1 MTAPW
6 SSLYAFDA
14 RSGKQLWKVDPK
26 APREIAAT
34 SICCNISNRGAAYA
48 DGKII
53 WGTIDGR
60 LMAVNAKT
68 GQKVWEARVA
78 DPKLQ
83 YSITGAPRI
92 GDGLVFIGV
101 GGGEFYTRG
110 YLVAYDVKTGK
121 LVWKFYTVPGDP
133 AKGPDGAASDNV
145 MPMAAK
151 TWNGKWWEKGGGGST
166 WDGIVY
172 DPKSDLV
179 IFGTGN
185 GLPWPA
191 ALRSPGGGDN
201 LFTSSIVA
209 VHAKTGKYKWH
220 YQATPMDGF
229 DFDNT
234 APLTLADITVDG
246 QPKHVVMQ
254 APKNGVFYVIE
265 AATGKV
271 VSADPYVPK
280 INWALG
286 FDKANNWAPILNPEA
301 NYGKT
306 GKGFWMLPS
315 QAHVWYP
322 QSFNPQTG
330 LIYVAGAPRRGFV
343 LRRGRGPHPGQP
355 DGGCR
360 HGPSAGRQAARG
372 REPRRL
378 PAGLGS
384 GGPQGGLGAAR
395 RQRQCRH
402 AHDRRQPGVPGAC
415 PGRSSRRSAPT
426 PAQKVWAIDTQ
437 GNVVPGPVTYT
448 LDGVQYIA
456 VISSASTGF
465 AAAAGKNRLLV
476 YKLNGDVQL
485 PPAAAGTAA
494 GAQPAAGLRRC
505 GDARAR
511 PGPLSAQLRR
521 LPRGWAHIQRLPGPQ
536 LHGRAQR
543 PGSVQGHRG
552 RWRARRERHDLVQ
565 ELTEGG
571 GCGGDPLL
579 PHRARERAQAPP
591 AEVRA
596 GWPWRPASG
605 GWSAA
610 RYRWSAACAGRAP
623 VGAIFCGIP
632 WDGQE
637 VDLLTL
643 EDLRARDPNPLG
655 HDLVGSRPRWPR
667 SGLSPGRC
675 VCNPSPD
682 RSVGTNVRDRARTMS
697 AYGSEQLLMAARATA
712 SEVDPGWSSRGMAVR
727 THSSQALRVAS
738 SSLAACCAVSSVC
751 GGVAALASPHRAA
764 VATSATISSIRFLRF
779 MVAPSR
785 VRRRVL
791 RAGPRRVYHWPIQ
804 HPVWR

>member
-1 MTAPW
+1 MGWICRTPPEEGTLGLLSRGNLMRRLIFGLVVAAGVAAYSQSGAVAAGHNPNDVEWTRNGGNPDEQRYSKLNQVTVDNVGKLGLAWFAEIAERGGYQSTPLVIDGIMYMTAPW

-14 RSGKQLWKVDPK
+14 RSGKQLWKIDPQ

-68 GQKVWEARVA
+68 GKKVWEARVA
-78 DPKLQ
+78 DPNLH

-101 GGGEFYTRG
+101 GGAEFYTRG
-110 YLVAYDVKTGK
+110 FLVAYDVKTGK
-121 LVWKFYTVPGDP
+121 PVWKFYTVPGDP
-133 AKGPDGAASDNV
+133 SKGPDGEASDNV

-191 ALRSPGGGDN
+191 NIRSPGGGDN

-234 APLTLADITVDG
+234 APLTLADIKVDG
-246 QPKHVVMQ
+246 QSKHVVMQ

-286 FDKANNWAPILNPEA
+286 FDHANNWAPILNPEA

-306 GKGFWMLPS
+306 GKGFWVLPS

-330 LIYVAGAPRRGFV
+330 LIYFSARRGVGSFYAQEG
-343 LRRGRGPHPGQP
+343 GRILGNQMVDIAQGHAPEGKRPEVENPGAYLLAWDPVARKVAWEQRE
-355 DGGCR
+355 GSG
-360 HGPSAGRQAARG
+360 SAGTLTTAGNLVFQGIPGKKFAAFRADTG
-372 REPRRL
+372 E
-378 PAGLGS
+378 
-384 GGPQGGLGAAR
+384 
-395 RQRQCRH
+395 
-402 AHDRRQPGVPGAC
+402 
-415 PGRSSRRSAPT
+415 
-426 PAQKVWAIDTQ
+426 KVWATDAQ
-437 GNVVPGPVTYT
+437 GNVVPGPVTYSI
-448 LDGVQYIA
+448 DGVQYFA

-485 PPAAAGTAA
+485 PPAPPEAPQVLNPPRDFGDAAMHARGQDLYQRNCTGCHEGGRIFSGFPDLNYTVALNAPDLFKSIVVDGALAENGMISFKNSLNVDDAEAIRSFLTARANELKRNPPPVRPGGPGA
-494 GAQPAAGLRRC
+494 GAPPPPPAAH
-505 GDARAR
+505 
-511 PGPLSAQLRR
+511 Q
-521 LPRGWAHIQRLPGPQ
+521 
-536 LHGRAQR
+536 
-543 PGSVQGHRG
+543 
-552 RWRARRERHDLVQ
+552 
-565 ELTEGG
+565 
-571 GCGGDPLL
+571 
-579 PHRARERAQAPP
+579 
-591 AEVRA
+591 
-596 GWPWRPASG
+596 
-605 GWSAA
+605 
-610 RYRWSAACAGRAP
+610 
-623 VGAIFCGIP
+623 
-632 WDGQE
+632 
-637 VDLLTL
+637 
-643 EDLRARDPNPLG
+643 
-655 HDLVGSRPRWPR
+655 
-667 SGLSPGRC
+667 
-675 VCNPSPD
+675 
-682 RSVGTNVRDRARTMS
+682 
-697 AYGSEQLLMAARATA
+697 
-712 SEVDPGWSSRGMAVR
+712 
-727 THSSQALRVAS
+727 
-738 SSLAACCAVSSVC
+738 
-751 GGVAALASPHRAA
+751 
-764 VATSATISSIRFLRF
+764 
-779 MVAPSR
+779 
-785 VRRRVL
+785 
-791 RAGPRRVYHWPIQ
+791 
-804 HPVWR
+804 

>member
-1 MTAPW
+1 MRRMIFGLVVAAGVAAFSQFGMDAAAATHNSSDVDWTQHGGNPDEQRYSKLKQVTVDNVGQLGLAWSAEIAEHGGYQSTPLVIDGVIYMTAPW

-68 GQKVWEARVA
+68 GEKVWEARVT

-101 GGGEFYTRG
+101 GGAEFYTRG
-110 YLVAYDVKTGK
+110 FLVAYDVKTGRQA
-121 LVWKFYTVPGDP
+121 WKFYTVPGDP
-133 AKGPDGAASDNV
+133 AKGPDGEASDNV

-151 TWNGKWWEKGGGGST
+151 TWNGKWWQKGGGGST

-234 APLTLADITVDG
+234 APLTLADLTVDG
-246 QPKHVVMQ
+246 QRKHVVMQ

-286 FDKANNWAPILNPEA
+286 FDQANNWRPILNPEA

-306 GKGFWMLPS
+306 GKGFWLLPS

-330 LIYVAGAPRRGFV
+330 LIYVPARRGVGSFYAEEG
-343 LRRGRGPHPGQP
+343 GRILGNQMVDVSMGRPPEGKKPEVENPGAYLLAWDP
-355 DGGCR
+355 VAR
-360 HGPSAGRQAARG
+360 KAAWEQ
-372 REPRRL
+372 RE
-378 PAGLGS
+378 GS
-384 GGPQGGLGAAR
+384 GNAGTLTTAGNLVFQGMPGKKFGAFRA
-395 RQRQCRH
+395 
-402 AHDRRQPGVPGAC
+402 DTG
-415 PGRSSRRSAPT
+415 
-426 PAQKVWAIDTQ
+426 QKVWAIDTQ
-437 GNVVPGPVTYT
+437 GNVVPGPVTYL

-485 PPAAAGTAA
+485 PPAPPEPPQVLNPPADFGDAAMHAHGQDLYQRNCTGCHEGGRIFSGFPDLNYTVALNAPDLFKAIVVDGALAENGMISFKNSLKPEDAEAIRSYLTARANELKRHPPPAFGPGGPGGPPA
-494 GAQPAAGLRRC
+494 GAGPPPNAGAPPPAPAAH
-505 GDARAR
+505 
-511 PGPLSAQLRR
+511 Q
-521 LPRGWAHIQRLPGPQ
+521 
-536 LHGRAQR
+536 
-543 PGSVQGHRG
+543 
-552 RWRARRERHDLVQ
+552 
-565 ELTEGG
+565 
-571 GCGGDPLL
+571 
-579 PHRARERAQAPP
+579 
-591 AEVRA
+591 
-596 GWPWRPASG
+596 
-605 GWSAA
+605 
-610 RYRWSAACAGRAP
+610 
-623 VGAIFCGIP
+623 
-632 WDGQE
+632 
-637 VDLLTL
+637 
-643 EDLRARDPNPLG
+643 
-655 HDLVGSRPRWPR
+655 
-667 SGLSPGRC
+667 
-675 VCNPSPD
+675 
-682 RSVGTNVRDRARTMS
+682 
-697 AYGSEQLLMAARATA
+697 
-712 SEVDPGWSSRGMAVR
+712 
-727 THSSQALRVAS
+727 
-738 SSLAACCAVSSVC
+738 
-751 GGVAALASPHRAA
+751 
-764 VATSATISSIRFLRF
+764 
-779 MVAPSR
+779 
-785 VRRRVL
+785 
-791 RAGPRRVYHWPIQ
+791 
-804 HPVWR
+804 

>member
-1 MTAPW
+1 MRRLFFGLVVTASVATCSLFGAGAAAAGHNSKDVEWTRNGGNADEQRYSTLKQVTVDNVGKLGLAWFADIAERGGYQSTPLVIDGVIYMTAPW

-26 APREIAAT
+26 APREMAAT

-68 GQKVWEARVA
+68 GKKVWEARVS

-92 GDGLVFIGV
+92 ADGLVFIGV
-101 GGGEFYTRG
+101 GGAEFYTRG
-110 YLVAYDVKTGK
+110 FLVAHDVKTGK
-121 LVWKFYTVPGDP
+121 QVWKFYTVPGDP
-133 AKGPDGAASDNV
+133 SKGPDGAASDDV

-151 TWNGKWWEKGGGGST
+151 TWTGQWWKKGGGGST
-166 WDGIVY
+166 WDGIIY
-172 DPKSDLV
+172 DPKSDLL

-209 VHAKTGKYKWH
+209 VHAKTGKYVWH

-286 FDKANNWAPILNPEA
+286 FDKAHNWAPILNPEA

-306 GKGFWMLPS
+306 GKGFWLLPS

-330 LIYVAGAPRRGFV
+330 LIYVPARRGISSYYAEEGARILGNQMV
-343 LRRGRGPHPGQP
+343 DVAMGHVPEGPKPVVENPGAYLMAWDP
-355 DGGCR
+355 VAR
-360 HGPSAGRQAARG
+360 KAAWEQ
-372 REPRRL
+372 RE
-378 PAGLGS
+378 GS
-384 GGPQGGLGAAR
+384 GNAGTLTTAGNLVFQGLPGKKFGAFRA
-395 RQRQCRH
+395 
-402 AHDRRQPGVPGAC
+402 DTGE
-415 PGRSSRRSAPT
+415 
-426 PAQKVWAIDTQ
+426 KVWSIDTQ

-448 LDGVQYIA
+448 LDGAQYIA

-476 YKLNGDVQL
+476 YKINGDVQL
-485 PPAAAGTAA
+485 PPAPPELPQVLNPPPDFGDAAMHARGQDLYQRNCTGCHEGGRIFSGFPDLNYTVALNAPDLFKSIVVDGALAENGMISFKNSLKPEDAEAIRSFLTARA
-494 GAQPAAGLRRC
+494 NELKRNPPRFGQGGPGGPPPAAG
-505 GDARAR
+505 
-511 PGPLSAQLRR
+511 P
-521 LPRGWAHIQRLPGPQ
+521 
-536 LHGRAQR
+536 
-543 PGSVQGHRG
+543 
-552 RWRARRERHDLVQ
+552 
-565 ELTEGG
+565 
-571 GCGGDPLL
+571 
-579 PHRARERAQAPP
+579 PP
-591 AEVRA
+591 A
-596 GWPWRPASG
+596 PA
-605 GWSAA
+605 
-610 RYRWSAACAGRAP
+610 P
-623 VGAIFCGIP
+623 
-632 WDGQE
+632 
-637 VDLLTL
+637 
-643 EDLRARDPNPLG
+643 
-655 HDLVGSRPRWPR
+655 
-667 SGLSPGRC
+667 
-675 VCNPSPD
+675 
-682 RSVGTNVRDRARTMS
+682 
-697 AYGSEQLLMAARATA
+697 TA
-712 SEVDPGWSSRGMAVR
+712 
-727 THSSQALRVAS
+727 HQ
-738 SSLAACCAVSSVC
+738 
-751 GGVAALASPHRAA
+751 
-764 VATSATISSIRFLRF
+764 
-779 MVAPSR
+779 
-785 VRRRVL
+785 
-791 RAGPRRVYHWPIQ
+791 
-804 HPVWR
+804 